1 MRQFLAGRS
10 EERQKQLFQMVKDKK
25 IFVPTVEAS
34 LLTGF
39 PALETLI
46 RSLYPAFEFNQKH
59 GGDANYADITD
70 VPSYSWSYASVMA
83 AAGLKYFVAGCDN
96 DNGPILLYSRLN
108 EKSPFWW
115 EGPDGGRVLMWYS
128 WVYSQLAVLFGGL
141 NAPEASYEL
150 VKTMRSSTLVL
161 GAAHCPV

>member
-1 MRQFLAGRS
+1 MK
-10 EERQKQLFQMVKDKK
+10 EKK

-59 GGDANYADITD
+59 GGDADYADITD

-83 AAGLKYFVAGCDN
+83 AAGLKYFAAGSDN
-96 DNGPILLYSRLN
+96 YRAPVLLLGP
-108 EKSPFWW
+108 P
-115 EGPDGGRVLMWYS
+115 
-128 WVYSQLAVLFGGL
+128 A
-141 NAPEASYEL
+141 
-150 VKTMRSSTLVL
+150 
-161 GAAHCPV
+161 